1 MSKSNLPVLLLKNLV
16 LLPLEE
22 ARIELNNDVT
32 KKIIDISKKYF
43 NDEILIVYPVNTLEQ
58 VPDTSDLPRTGVI
71 AKISSR
77 IDLPSGNT
85 RIVLQGIKRVRVL
98 KYSMYQNNKDILSSI
113 YIDFPE
119 TVYNEVEEISLFRK
133 LNKELE
139 LYISNNPF
147 ISNAILNK
155 VKGVN
160 ELEKLTDMVTSFIP
174 LSLEKKLSLMQEPSR
189 INRAKKLITEIN
201 IELAVLA
208 LENKIDQELK
218 QNLDD
223 MQKDLILKEKM
234 KIIKEELGEQDTKTV
249 YLSKARQELNNR
261 HIPDNIRNRL
271 ILELNKYE
279 STLETSPELGVIKT
293 YIDTLLSLPFG
304 KVGIDETD
312 LNKVSTSLNKTHY
325 GLTEAKE
332 RIIEYVAV
340 STNKDAL
347 RPVICLVGPPGVGKT
362 TFAESIALSLNK
374 KFVKISLGGINDPA
388 ELLGH
393 RKTYI
398 GSAPGKIVTSL
409 IKSGVTNPIILLD
422 EVDKMSK
429 DYKGDPVNT
438 LLDILDNK
446 QNKNFTDNYLEEKID
461 LSNIT
466 WILTANDKNE
476 IPLVLQDRL
485 DIINLNSYLN
495 YEKINITKNYLI
507 NNSLKR
513 NGLETNLI
521 KFDKKAITK
530 IIDSYTK
537 ESGVRE
543 LDRLIDRIIRKII
556 TEHKLNNTS
565 ITETH
570 VKESDIK
577 KYLGVEKYQVNECN
591 ITKPGYAKALA
602 YTPYGGEVLSI
613 EVSSYDGKESFV
625 TSGSLGVTL
634 KESILVSIGYIKSN
648 KTLFNINDS
657 VFNKTIH
664 INFRETSIP
673 KDGPSAGT
681 VITSSILSYLL
692 GKEVPPNVS
701 STGEMT
707 LLGDILPVGG
717 LREKSC
723 SAIKNGINKIYV
735 SNMNKRE
742 VSSLDKE
749 IKDKINFVFVKN
761 YIEIYND
768 LFKGSEENVRNKKNK
783 RNKKSI

>member
-1 MSKSNLPVLLLKNLV
+1 
-16 LLPLEE
+16 
-22 ARIELNNDVT
+22 
-32 KKIIDISKKYF
+32 
-43 NDEILIVYPVNTLEQ
+43 
-58 VPDTSDLPRTGVI
+58 
-71 AKISSR
+71 
-77 IDLPSGNT
+77 
-85 RIVLQGIKRVRVL
+85 
-98 KYSMYQNNKDILSSI
+98 
-113 YIDFPE
+113 
-119 TVYNEVEEISLFRK
+119 
-133 LNKELE
+133 
-139 LYISNNPF
+139 
-147 ISNAILNK
+147 
-155 VKGVN
+155 
-160 ELEKLTDMVTSFIP
+160 MVTSFIP

-279 STLETSPELGVIKT
+279 NTLETSPELGVIKT

-362 TFAESIALSLNK
+362 TFAESIASSLNK

-495 YEKINITKNYLI
+495 YEKINITENYLI

-591 ITKPGYAKALA
+591 VTKPGYAKALA

-613 EVSSYDGKESFV
+613 EVTSYDGKESFV
-625 TSGSLGVTL
+625 TSGSLGDTL

-664 INFRETSIP
+664 INFREASIP

-692 GKEVPPNVS
+692 GKEVPPSVS

>member
-1 MSKSNLPVLLLKNLV
+1 M
-16 LLPLEE
+16 
-22 ARIELNNDVT
+22 
-32 KKIIDISKKYF
+32 
-43 NDEILIVYPVNTLEQ
+43 
-58 VPDTSDLPRTGVI
+58 
-71 AKISSR
+71 
-77 IDLPSGNT
+77 
-85 RIVLQGIKRVRVL
+85 
-98 KYSMYQNNKDILSSI
+98 
-113 YIDFPE
+113 
-119 TVYNEVEEISLFRK
+119 
-133 LNKELE
+133 
-139 LYISNNPF
+139 
-147 ISNAILNK
+147 
-155 VKGVN
+155 
-160 ELEKLTDMVTSFIP
+160 
-174 LSLEKKLSLMQEPSR
+174 
-189 INRAKKLITEIN
+189 
-201 IELAVLA
+201 
-208 LENKIDQELK
+208 
-218 QNLDD
+218 
-223 MQKDLILKEKM
+223 
-234 KIIKEELGEQDTKTV
+234 
-249 YLSKARQELNNR
+249 
-261 HIPDNIRNRL
+261 
-271 ILELNKYE
+271 
-279 STLETSPELGVIKT
+279 
-293 YIDTLLSLPFG
+293 
-304 KVGIDETD
+304 
-312 LNKVSTSLNKTHY
+312 
-325 GLTEAKE
+325 
-332 RIIEYVAV
+332 
-340 STNKDAL
+340 
-347 RPVICLVGPPGVGKT
+347 
-362 TFAESIALSLNK
+362 
-374 KFVKISLGGINDPA
+374 GGINDPA

-495 YEKINITKNYLI
+495 YEKINITENYLI

-591 ITKPGYAKALA
+591 ITKPGYLKALA

-625 TSGSLGVTL
+625 TSGSLGETL

>member
-1 MSKSNLPVLLLKNLV
+1 
-16 LLPLEE
+16 
-22 ARIELNNDVT
+22 
-32 KKIIDISKKYF
+32 
-43 NDEILIVYPVNTLEQ
+43 
-58 VPDTSDLPRTGVI
+58 
-71 AKISSR
+71 
-77 IDLPSGNT
+77 
-85 RIVLQGIKRVRVL
+85 
-98 KYSMYQNNKDILSSI
+98 
-113 YIDFPE
+113 
-119 TVYNEVEEISLFRK
+119 
-133 LNKELE
+133 
-139 LYISNNPF
+139 
-147 ISNAILNK
+147 
-155 VKGVN
+155 
-160 ELEKLTDMVTSFIP
+160 MVTSFIP

-362 TFAESIALSLNK
+362 TFAESIASSLNK

-495 YEKINITKNYLI
+495 YEKINITENYLI

-570 VKESDIK
+570 IKESDIK

-625 TSGSLGVTL
+625 TSGSLGETL

>member
-362 TFAESIALSLNK
+362 TFAESIASSLNK

-398 GSAPGKIVTSL
+398 GSVPGKIVTSL

-495 YEKINITKNYLI
+495 YEKINITENYLI

-591 ITKPGYAKALA
+591 ITKPGYLKALA

-613 EVSSYDGKESFV
+613 EVTSYDGKESFV
-625 TSGSLGVTL
+625 TSGSLGETL

-664 INFRETSIP
+664 INFREASIP